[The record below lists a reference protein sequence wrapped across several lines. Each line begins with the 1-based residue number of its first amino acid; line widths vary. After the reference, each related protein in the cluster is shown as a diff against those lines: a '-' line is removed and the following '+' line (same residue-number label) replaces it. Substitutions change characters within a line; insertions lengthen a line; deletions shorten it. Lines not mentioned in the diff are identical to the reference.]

1 MHAGM
6 HVTHVHTYVYSL
18 FILFILFIDGTER
31 PVAFASRTLS
41 TAEKRCAQLERKL
54 LHWYT
59 E

>member
-18 FILFILFIDGTER
+18 FILLIDGTER
-31 PVAFASRTLS
+31 PIAFASRTLS